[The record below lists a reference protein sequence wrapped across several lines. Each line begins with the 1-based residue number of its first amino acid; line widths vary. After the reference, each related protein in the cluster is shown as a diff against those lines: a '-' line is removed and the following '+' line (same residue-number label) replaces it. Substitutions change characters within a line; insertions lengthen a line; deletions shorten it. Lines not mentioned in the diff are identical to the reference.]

1 MFYFDSFLLL
11 VCETYNPNMSSEYRC
26 WCFTLNT
33 FFFSKCSVLSKTL
46 VYFQLKSLET
56 HPKQA
61 EARSYP
67 SQKYRFEKRRK
78 GRRIKRGNMLAKI
91 SCVCE
96 SGQNVWNG
104 NWDLHW
110 QFKSVML
117 IYYLADVGVCCQSHQ
132 CLP

>member
-1 MFYFDSFLLL
+1 MKPIIQTCPQNIGADALLL
-11 VCETYNPNMSSEYRC
+11 
-26 WCFTLNT
+26 TL

-96 SGQNVWNG
+96 SGQNV
-104 NWDLHW
+104 
-110 QFKSVML
+110 
-117 IYYLADVGVCCQSHQ
+117 
-132 CLP
+132 